1 MKSIW
6 LPETKHL
13 FCYRSH
19 LIIWYKLSYF
29 WSRKQITRRGRCFS
43 YSDSGGQLSS
53 VFGSLLMHI
62 FQPNSL
68 YSIVYVKSDSLTFW
82 QQLGIS
88 TNISL
93 NSESRRCKQS
103 RSYFHVRSLEV
114 CEARRVG
121 FPVSSVSQEST
132 CNAGDPSTIPR
143 SGTSAA
149 EGIDYP
155 LQCSWALLVA
165 QMVKNPSAMRET
177 CQSLGW
183 EDSLEK
189 GTATYSGILAWRI
202 PWTVWSMG
210 LQSQTWLSDFHFTRL
225 GWE

>member
-13 FCYRSH
+13 FRYRTH

-68 YSIVYVKSDSLTFW
+68 YSIVLDVKSDSLTFW

-143 SGTSAA
+143 SGTSAG

-177 CQSLGW
+177 GVNPW
-183 EDSLEK
+183 VGK
-189 GTATYSGILAWRI
+189 I
-202 PWTVWSMG
+202 PWRREQLLTLVFWPG
-210 LQSQTWLSDFHFTRL
+210 EFHELYGPWGCRVRHDWETFTSL
-225 GWE
+225 D